1 MTNQKT
7 LQDRLARSLERANE
21 REAEARPRATSIP
34 PPAAGR
40 KCAKLGIS
48 LFQTD
53 LARLNEI
60 CSYMAARGHRI
71 STSQAVKL
79 ALRTV
84 PLSDDLTAALA
95 AVRMED
101 GRAHGALVRVR
112 RRRAHKGSS

>member
-1 MTNQKT
+1 MTKQKT
-7 LQDRLARSLERANE
+7 LQDRLARSLEKANA
-21 REAEARPRATSIP
+21 REAAARPRARLSP

-40 KCAKLGIS
+40 KCTKLGIS

-60 CSYMAARGHRI
+60 CSFMSARGHRI

-84 PLSDDLTAALA
+84 PLSDDLTSALA
-95 AVRMED
+95 AVRTED
-101 GRAHGALVRVR
+101 GRAHGALVRTR
-112 RRRAHKGSS
+112 RHRAPKGP